1 MNLKNQRRLAA
12 SVLNVGVNRV
22 WIDPEMADNV
32 EAAIT
37 RQEIKKLINDGA
49 IKAAP
54 EKGLSRGRARAQAEK
69 KKTGRRRGRGS
80 RKGAKY
86 SVVSRKTRWIGRI
99 RAQRKKLRSL
109 KERRIITV
117 NTYRSLYRKA
127 KGGEFRS
134 VSELDRYISENNL
147 RRRTFG

>member
-1 MNLKNQRRLAA
+1 MNLRNQRRLAA

-54 EKGLSRGRARAQAEK
+54 EKGLSKGRARAQAAK
-69 KKTGRRRGRGS
+69 KKAGRRRGRG
-80 RKGAKY
+80 
-86 SVVSRKTRWIGRI
+86 
-99 RAQRKKLRSL
+99 
-109 KERRIITV
+109 
-117 NTYRSLYRKA
+117 
-127 KGGEFRS
+127 
-134 VSELDRYISENNL
+134 
-147 RRRTFG
+147 